1 METGRNTVSEE
12 EVAEAKE
19 KYDDLAEEF
28 LDTVFDVESILQQ
41 HEWEATVAKHC
52 QYLFNPEEIRKK
64 LGYV

>member
-52 QYLFNPEEIRKK
+52 
-64 LGYV
+64 